1 MKPQPILVIGG
12 TRGTGLLIA
21 RLLHQS
27 GQRVRVL
34 ARVREHAL
42 TLFDPAVE
50 IVEGNLTRSR
60 RLPAGLGRSA
70 PHHFYRGNSQR
81 LPGARASPP
90 RRSIYDGMCNT
101 LAPHARN
108 PLCRAVPLHD
118 FKRWHSS
125 VVFSARCLNLW
136 KGNTLVW
143 RHRAEDEIRA
153 SGLNYT
159 IIRSRRPSE

>member
-60 RLPAGLGRSA
+60 RLPAGLEQERAASLHGGI
-70 PHHFYRGNSQR
+70 PQR
-81 LPGARASPP
+81 LPGARASHPG
-90 RRSIYDGMCNT
+90 D
-101 LAPHARN
+101 
-108 PLCRAVPLHD
+108 
-118 FKRWHSS
+118 
-125 VVFSARCLNLW
+125 
-136 KGNTLVW
+136 
-143 RHRAEDEIRA
+143 
-153 SGLNYT
+153 
-159 IIRSRRPSE
+159 